1 MRTMEKLVRGYYEQA
16 ARMVKDTDDDAGLA
30 LYLRSSE
37 MLLVLRD
44 LLGHTSVLTTEA
56 YLSRLDTSR
65 SCGTSTCTRAGNT
78 ACWMT
83 ARPARGR

>member
-1 MRTMEKLVRGYYEQA
+1 
-16 ARMVKDTDDDAGLA
+16 MVKDTDDDAGLA

-65 SCGTSTCTRAGNT
+65 IFRDLYVHAGREHGLLDDG
-78 ACWMT
+78 A
-83 ARPARGR
+83 AGREAAEEFGETGEGA